1 MLLHGMQA
9 HPGVQRF
16 MWPLLQA
23 DFELIESYVPQSLE
37 PLSCDLVA
45 IGALSDNRYN
55 CDQVRGPILIWN

>member
-1 MLLHGMQA
+1 
-9 HPGVQRF
+9 

-23 DFELIESYVPQSLE
+23 DFELIESYEPQSTE

-55 CDQVRGPILIWN
+55 CDQVRGPILMWK